1 MASHPAWVHALA
13 ALNSGTLEAP
23 AALEQASREL
33 DGASPDPSWALVA
46 ALALWQLKRYGDAY
60 GLCRAYPAT
69 FEQSVEA
76 LVLKGMVARRLPAAA
91 ADAEA
96 AFREAIAREPQRVD
110 ALYNLGNLLNDAQ
123 RYEQAIPLY
132 ERCLTLHPDNA
143 NHWHNYGIALRELN
157 RVAEAERALQLALQ
171 LDPRNPDIWCNIGLV
186 AHNQERFE
194 QAKACYR
201 QSIDLD
207 SHHSSSWHNL
217 GQSLL
222 DQARPEEAL
231 PLLRRGCEL
240 DPVSSDAL
248 FNVALTELLLGNYR
262 DGWRLY
268 EGRFATKQFN
278 NTLVPSTGPWLNSL
292 QECQQVAATGQ
303 QILIWSEQGI
313 GDMIQFVR
321 FIGVLQALELPV
333 AFASRKPLIPLFKQ
347 WLIEAVPVLDQD
359 DLPAE
364 WQQAPHLPLMSL
376 PALLGTEMATIP
388 AHTPYLQAPGPPP
401 TELYVAPPPGGLS
414 IGLVWASN
422 PENQGLYRKKSLPL
436 TPLLQRLLPAVQ
448 HQLIELHSLQVGA
461 DADQFQ
467 PWLQHQGIKTWS
479 SQLGDFAATAHVVRQ
494 LDLIISVDTAVAHLA
509 GALHQP
515 TWLLLPASADF
526 RWLHQQIDCPWY
538 SSMRLFRQA
547 SPGDWPSVVDSV
559 VDTLGE
565 VLGLDLDQLADLP
578 A

>member
-1 MASHPAWVHALA
+1 MASPPAWVQALA
-13 ALNSGTLEAP
+13 ALNAGTLPAP
-23 AALEQASREL
+23 AALEQARQQL
-33 DGASPDPSWALVA
+33 DAASPNPSWALVA
-46 ALALWQLKRYGDAY
+46 ALALWQLKRYNDAY
-60 GLCRAYPAT
+60 GLCQAYPAT
-69 FEQSVEA
+69 FAQSVEA

-96 AFREAIAREPQRVD
+96 AYREAIAREPQRAD

-123 RYEQAIPLY
+123 RYEEAIPLY
-132 ERCLTLHPDNA
+132 ERCLDLDPGNA

-157 RVAEAERALQLALQ
+157 RVAEAEHALQLALQ
-171 LDPRNPDIWCNIGLV
+171 LDPRNADIWCNIGLV

-201 QSIDLD
+201 QAIALD

-278 NTLVPSTGPWLNSL
+278 TTLVPPSGPWLNSL
-292 QECQQVAATGQ
+292 QECEQAAAAGQ

-333 AFASRKPLIPLFKQ
+333 AFATRKPLIPLFEH
-347 WLIEAVPVLDQD
+347 WLIEPVPVLNQD
-359 DLPAE
+359 DLPEA
-364 WQQAPHLPLMSL
+364 WRQAPHLPLMSL
-376 PALLGTEMATIP
+376 PALLGTELATIP
-388 AHTPYLQAPGPPP
+388 AHTPYMQAPGPPP
-401 TELYVAPPPGGLS
+401 TELYVEPPPGGLA

-436 TPLLQRLLPAVQ
+436 APLMQRLLPAVH
-448 HQLIELHSLQVGA
+448 HQLIELHSLQVGN
-461 DADQFQ
+461 DLDQLL
-467 PWLQHQGIKTWS
+467 PWQQQEGIHSWHER
-479 SQLGDFAATAHVVRQ
+479 LPHFAATAHVVRQ

-515 TWLLLPASADF
+515 TWVLLPASADF
-526 RWLHQQIDCPWY
+526 RWLHQHTDCPWY
-538 SSMRLFRQA
+538 ASMRLFRQA
-547 SPGDWPSVVDSV
+547 SPGDWPSVVDAV
-559 VDTLGE
+559 IDTLGE
-565 VLGLDLDQLADLP
+565 VLGLDLDQLAALP